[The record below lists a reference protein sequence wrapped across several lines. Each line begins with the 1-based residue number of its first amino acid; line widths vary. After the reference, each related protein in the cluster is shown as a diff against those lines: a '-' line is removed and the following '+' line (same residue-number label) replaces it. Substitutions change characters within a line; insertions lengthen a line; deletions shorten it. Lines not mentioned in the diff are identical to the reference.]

1 MGNCRAGY
9 RRHRR
14 QGPVAYHHPITGSP
28 DDLAQQ
34 LEQLFDRASN
44 DDAGEA
50 APPDPDVAT
59 DFEADLEAEMA
70 EAVGDHAEPTE
81 EPSELRHQMDLL
93 RDQLE
98 VAFDEVVTRIG
109 RVEQRLTSSAINE
122 LEERSNETLAL
133 LHRLVTT
140 VDRAVELAEE
150 PLDWPPAPTTDVSAQ
165 IEDYRIRMENRLD
178 TLHTQIGLL
187 RDVPPTV
194 DVAELEE
201 VANRGALR
209 NAADIATVRQGVE
222 SLADLVRLQE
232 KSITELRTT
241 LEWIKE
247 RLLLR

>member
-1 MGNCRAGY
+1 M
-9 RRHRR
+9 
-14 QGPVAYHHPITGSP
+14 
-28 DDLAQQ
+28 AQ
-34 LEQLFDRASN
+34 AV
-44 DDAGEA
+44 EA
-50 APPDPDVAT
+50 NTA
-59 DFEADLEAEMA
+59 
-70 EAVGDHAEPTE
+70 PTE
-81 EPSELRHQMDLL
+81 ASPSELRQEMDLL

-98 VAFDEVVTRIG
+98 IAFDEVVTRIG
-109 RVEQRLTSSAINE
+109 RVEQRLASSAITE
-122 LEERSNETLAL
+122 LEARSAETLAL
-133 LHRLVTT
+133 LHGLVTT
-140 VDRAVELAEE
+140 IDRAVELAEE
-150 PLDWPPAPTTDVSAQ
+150 PLDWPPTPTNDLSAQ

-194 DVAELEE
+194 DVGELEE

-222 SLADLVRLQE
+222 SLGDLVRLQE

>member
-1 MGNCRAGY
+1 M
-9 RRHRR
+9 
-14 QGPVAYHHPITGSP
+14 
-28 DDLAQQ
+28 AQ
-34 LEQLFDRASN
+34 
-44 DDAGEA
+44 
-50 APPDPDVAT
+50 
-59 DFEADLEAEMA
+59 
-70 EAVGDHAEPTE
+70 AVEDHAEPTE
-81 EPSELRHQMDLL
+81 APSELRQQMDLL

-98 VAFDEVVTRIG
+98 GAFDEVVDRIG
-109 RVEQRLTSSAINE
+109 RVEQRLASSVISE
-122 LEERSNETLAL
+122 LEERSAETLHL

-150 PLDWPPAPTTDVSAQ
+150 PLDWPPQPSNDVSAQ

-194 DVAELEE
+194 DVTELEE
-201 VANRGALR
+201 AANRGALR
-209 NAADIATVRQGVE
+209 NAADIASVRQGVE
-222 SLADLVRLQE
+222 SLADLVRMQE